1 MMDNPMIKQELLQYV
16 ACLIEN
22 HPLQS
27 HEEPRAVRHDV
38 AALLV
43 QQALDL
49 AEDDKRY
56 DLFIAKPILRAAVI
70 LIKDRIKVIE
80 NQEQNKAL
88 IDLREKYLQTINTL
102 EKILVILNC

>member
-1 MMDNPMIKQELLQYV
+1 MSNQIAKQELLQYV

-27 HEEPRAVRHDV
+27 HEEPRAARHDV

-49 AEDDKRY
+49 SEEDGRY
-56 DLFIAKPILRAAVI
+56 DLFIAKPILRATLVI
-70 LIKDRIKVIE
+70 IKDRIKAIDG
-80 NQEQNKAL
+80 QEQTKAL
-88 IDLREKYLQTINTL
+88 AELREKYLQTITTL
-102 EKILVILNC
+102 EKILSILNS